1 MIDALGFNG
10 YGCLF
15 RRFMPDVFDAH
26 IFLIPAILTGVGMKQ
41 LVLSLASLCVIG
53 NSSAAIEWE
62 VEHPFRL
69 VDYKNGGADFN
80 IKSGQTA
87 FDFVVGRF
95 GNGDRAT
102 HPPIYNLNI
111 KRKSDSSFDFTNEYV
126 FPKVETV
133 VARLSN
139 PPEGDCKWVYQGA
152 SAIKP
157 CKDDFKFSAITQFG
171 VGDTTLHVSA
181 PSLGLEDKASVIIH
195 DRLILGMGDSFASGE
210 GNPDIPTVVDRNG
223 LESFY
228 QSNNDAFKNGRW
240 MLFTHYWVAK
250 KAEWFNGQCHRSMLS
265 QQVLAALRLAGD
277 DKHASITLMP
287 LACSGAEVL
296 DGVLTSQQNPPGGG
310 KKVIDSQINMA
321 VSGLCKDGLLK
332 ENYIT
337 VYRGHTGS
345 DGMVKT
351 VASIKKCLG
360 EIRVPDA
367 ILLSIGG
374 NDVAFAPSIAWATIP
389 ADSRNFA
396 GARAVN
402 ITNNQIEPVC
412 PKETGRYICE
422 KNKPVGRERI
432 NKWLPVYYS
441 YMQQQ
446 LVSTGLVVKGK
457 GTVYLTAYPNPS
469 YLEDGKTLCG
479 VDRSADVVEQ
489 ARYSIP
495 VFFRPSVWQLRF
507 TKDEMKVMNDGL
519 INPLYR
525 QMKESA
531 RKYGWTLVDGY
542 LDTVKMHG
550 ICAGFERKDF
560 QEGNVESKLIP
571 LYPHVVGGKWYP
583 IAPWDDWAYDISKV
597 RWFRNTNDS
606 VLYQN
611 DDTASIMNGAF
622 HPDFRVHATIADY
635 LYKSVSM
642 AWHLKET
649 K

>member
-1 MIDALGFNG
+1 MRELILSAT
-10 YGCLF
+10 CLF
-15 RRFMPDVFDAH
+15 AIGDV
-26 IFLIPAILTGVGMKQ
+26 
-41 LVLSLASLCVIG
+41 SAS
-53 NSSAAIEWE
+53 IEWE
-62 VEHPFRL
+62 VESPFRL
-69 VDYKNGGADFN
+69 VDYGGEGAGFN
-80 IKSGQTA
+80 IKKGQTA
-87 FDFVVGRF
+87 LDFVVERF
-95 GNGDRAT
+95 GQGSRAIP
-102 HPPIYNLNI
+102 PPIYNLRI
-111 KRKSDSSFDFTNEYV
+111 KKNSDASFNFSNEYV
-126 FPKVETV
+126 FPKVEKV

-139 PPEGDCKWVYQGA
+139 PPIGDCKWVYQDV
-152 SAIKP
+152 SAVKP
-157 CKDDFKFSAITQFG
+157 CRSDFKFAAITQFG
-171 VGDTTLHVSA
+171 TGNAILYVSS
-181 PSLGLEDKASVIIH
+181 PSSGFEDKTSVVIR

-240 MLFTHYWVAK
+240 MLFTHHWVAK

-277 DKHASITLMP
+277 DKHSSITLMP

-296 DGVLTSQQNPPGGG
+296 DGVLTPQQNPPGGG
-310 KKVIDSQINMA
+310 KTVIDSQINMA
-321 VSGLCKDGLLK
+321 VTGLCKDGRLK
-332 ENYIT
+332 ESDIT
-337 VYRGHTGS
+337 IYRGHTGS
-345 DGMVKT
+345 KDMVKT
-351 VASIKKCLG
+351 VTPIKKCVG

-412 PKETGRYICE
+412 PKETDQRICE
-422 KNKPVGRERI
+422 KNKPVGRDRI
-432 NKWLPVYYS
+432 KYWLPTYYS

-446 LVSTGLVVKGK
+446 LISTGLAEEGK

-519 INPLYR
+519 IKPLYQ
-525 QMKESA
+525 QMKDSA
-531 RKYGWTLVDGY
+531 HKYGWTLVDGY

-550 ICAGFERKDF
+550 ICAGFERKDS

-571 LYPHVVGGKWYP
+571 LYPHIVGGKWYP
-583 IAPWDDWAYDISKV
+583 IAPWDDWAYDSSKV

-611 DDTASIMNGAF
+611 DDTPSIMNGAF
-622 HPDFRVHATIADY
+622 HPDFRVHAAIADY
-635 LYKSVSM
+635 IYESVSM
-642 AWHLKET
+642 AWRVKEGREGVNLKQPSAGL
-649 K
+649 